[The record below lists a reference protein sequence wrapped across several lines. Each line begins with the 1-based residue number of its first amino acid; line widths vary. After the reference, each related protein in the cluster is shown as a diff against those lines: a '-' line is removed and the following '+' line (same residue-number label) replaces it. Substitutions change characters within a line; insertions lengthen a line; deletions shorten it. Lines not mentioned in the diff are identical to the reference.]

1 MLQIGQIINGHINEV
16 LGLNKDIQQERLKI
30 CQSCPLLLNKLG
42 GVCNK
47 KLWLNPNTGQ
57 ISTKHKDGY
66 KNGCGCRVQAKTSL
80 PNAKCPL
87 GKW

>member
-1 MLQIGQIINGHINEV
+1 MEIGQIVNGHINEL
-16 LGLNKDIQQERLKI
+16 LGLNKDIKQERLKI
-30 CQSCPLLLNKLG
+30 CQMCPLLLNKLG
-42 GVCNK
+42 GICNS

-57 ISTKHKDGY
+57 ISTTAKDGY
-66 KNGCGCRVQAKTSL
+66 KNGCGCRIQAKTAL